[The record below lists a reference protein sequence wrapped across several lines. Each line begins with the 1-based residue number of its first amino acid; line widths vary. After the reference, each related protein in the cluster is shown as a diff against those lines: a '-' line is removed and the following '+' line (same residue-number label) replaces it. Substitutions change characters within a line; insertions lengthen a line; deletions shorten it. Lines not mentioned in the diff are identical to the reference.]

1 MFDTPTATYDAI
13 AMRRLSFHPLAS
25 SFAGGVFASA
35 LLLPGLAVAAPPS
48 LPEGEPADDG
58 AAADAGMTTA
68 DGQPMPTD
76 TQPAG
81 PGEDVVGTDAGAEI
95 GGDASFEADAGADL
109 GGDAGFDADGG
120 SELESGFD
128 SGVAGDSE
136 AAGEAA
142 SDVSMGT
149 LGFEGDNG
157 PGMVAGRR
165 EPMMNTLR
173 GGVGLFYTG
182 LAEVGDKYTVRMR
195 LHTDFFVKND
205 FFCCDGGADGDRHAR
220 LRGAVNLGFTFT
232 EWTEVYF
239 AVNSSS
245 NRNTRNQGA
254 RQDPPTVF
262 ALGDMQFGVKGAYRF
277 LNGGVGVGGQVG
289 LGLLSGSERLR
300 TSRVN
305 FDIAAIVGADLRYLT
320 AKEVPVR
327 ITGNIGW
334 TLDNSPKLVNW
345 ADIDDPL
352 SREVL
357 RFSSGVNHSRVNTKL
372 AVDFPIRL
380 GADKQYGLDP
390 IIEYNWDIATYQ
402 EPAFVELTEEFG
414 GSPLKRSQAWLTLGL
429 RANVYSGLFLDAA
442 VDVGTTSPSYE
453 FGPPVPP
460 YQVILGLG
468 WSIDPKPRVKQVP
481 VAMDDGS
488 TSPAVL
494 EGRVIGR
501 VADLEGNPLA
511 DVEVSFPGL
520 ATNVILTDTAGMFTS
535 FRFPE
540 GPVTIRVELADGN
553 VVEQIAD
560 VRTGED
566 SEIDIVVDAGASPA
580 TEGEQLFDGTF
591 LGADGAGIKVSVAID
606 GMGIQETFESDETG
620 RIAIAPLPIG
630 EYKATV
636 TAPGY
641 QPKDITFEITAEG
654 AVVSETL
661 TPGNGA
667 PAGGLVE
674 TPLVSGNKYRVRL
687 KKSIRYSNNDLDAER
702 SAEVLDQLATFL
714 NQHPEFVKVEIRV
727 HTDDRGNPTSRSQSR
742 ADAVVAYLVGKGVD
756 ANRLVAKGWGAKDP
770 VAVNITSEGRAK
782 NNRTELKV
790 KSYDEALAPASGGDA
805 GGDAGGGEE

>member
-1 MFDTPTATYDAI
+1 
-13 AMRRLSFHPLAS
+13 MRRLSIHLLGS
-25 SFAGGVFASA
+25 SFAGGLLVSSA
-35 LLLPGLAVAAPPS
+35 VLVPGLAIAAPPS
-48 LPEGEPADDG
+48 LPEPEPEPEPAPASDG
-58 AAADAGMTTA
+58 DEPLTA

-81 PGEDVVGTDAGAEI
+81 PGEDVIDE
-95 GGDASFEADAGADL
+95 GGDAEAGGELESGFE
-109 GGDAGFDADGG
+109 GDAEAGG
-120 SELESGFD
+120 ELESGFD
-128 SGVAGDSE
+128 SGFGGDSE

-142 SDVSMGT
+142 SEVSMGT
-149 LGFEGDNG
+149 VGGLEGDDG

-165 EPMMNTLR
+165 EPMMNSLR
-173 GGVGLFYTG
+173 GPVGLYYTS

-205 FFCCDGGADGDRHAR
+205 FFCCEGSADGDRHAR

-245 NRNTRNQGA
+245 NRNTRDQGA

-289 LGLLSGSERLR
+289 LGLLAGSEQLR

-305 FDIAAIVGADLRYLT
+305 FDFAVIVGADLRYLT
-320 AKEVPVR
+320 AKQIPVR
-327 ITGNIGW
+327 ITGNAGW
-334 TLDNSPKLVNW
+334 TLDNSPKLVPW

-357 RFSSGVNHSRVNTKL
+357 RFASGVNHSRVNTKI

-390 IIEYNWDIATYQ
+390 IIEYNWDIATYR
-402 EPAFVELTEEFG
+402 EDAFVELTEEFG
-414 GSPLKRSQAWLTLGL
+414 GSPLQRSQAWLTMGL

-460 YQVILGLG
+460 YQVMLGLG

-481 VAMDDGS
+481 VPVEDGAA

-501 VADLEGNPLA
+501 VADLEGAPIANA
-511 DVEVSFPGL
+511 KVSFPGL
-520 ATNVILTDTAGMFTS
+520 ASNVILTDEAGMFTS

-540 GPVTIRVELADGN
+540 GPVTISVELPDGS
-553 VVEQIAD
+553 VVEQLAD
-560 VRTGED
+560 VRVGED
-566 SEIDIVVDAGASPA
+566 SEVDIVADTGAA
-580 TEGEQLFDGTF
+580 TGDDPVFEGTF
-591 LGADGAGIKVSVAID
+591 LGADGVGVKVSVALD
-606 GMGIQETFESDETG
+606 GMGIQESFESDDAG
-620 RIAIAPLPIG
+620 RIAIALPIG
-630 EYKATV
+630 EYKATIS
-636 TAPGY
+636 AEGY
-641 QPKDITFEITAEG
+641 AAKDISFTVTEQG
-654 AVVSETL
+654 AIVSETL
-661 TPGNGA
+661 AQGGGA
-667 PAGGLVE
+667 GPAGEQIE
-674 TPLVSGNKYRVRL
+674 TPLISGNKYRIRI
-687 KKSIRYSNNDLDAER
+687 KKSVRYSGNNLDKDR
-702 SAEVLDQLATFL
+702 SAEVLDQLAVFL
-714 NQHPEFVKVEIRV
+714 QQHPEFLKVEIRV
-727 HTDDRGNPTSRSQSR
+727 HTDDRGNPNSRSQSR
-742 ADAVVAYLVGKGVD
+742 ADDVVAYLVEKGVAAD
-756 ANRLVAKGWGAKDP
+756 RLEAKGYGAKDP
-770 VAVNITSEGRAK
+770 VAVNITAEGRRK
-782 NNRTELKV
+782 NNRTEFRV
-790 KSYDEALAPASGGDA
+790 RDYDESKAPADA
-805 GGDAGGGEE
+805 E

>member
-1 MFDTPTATYDAI
+1 
-13 AMRRLSFHPLAS
+13 MRRLSIHLLGS

-35 LLLPGLAVAAPPS
+35 LLLPGLAAAAPPS
-48 LPEGEPADDG
+48 LPDAEPEGD
-58 AAADAGMTTA
+58 DAGPVDAGAEEGGELLTA

-81 PGEDVVGTDAGAEI
+81 PGEEVVDSGGGGVLDAEAGGELEAGFE
-95 GGDASFEADAGADL
+95 GDAEASGELDSSF
-109 GGDAGFDADGG
+109 
-120 SELESGFD
+120 S
-128 SGVAGDSE
+128 GDSE
-136 AAGEAA
+136 AAGDAA
-142 SDVSMGT
+142 GDATGEVSMGT
-149 LGFEGDNG
+149 VGGLEGDNG

-173 GGVGLFYTG
+173 GPVGLYYTS

-205 FFCCDGGADGDRHAR
+205 FFCCEGTADGDRHAR

-239 AVNSSS
+239 AINSSS
-245 NRNTRNQGA
+245 NRNTRDQGA

-277 LNGGVGVGGQVG
+277 LNGGVGLGGQVG
-289 LGLLSGSERLR
+289 LGLIAGSERLR

-305 FDIAAIVGADLRYLT
+305 FDFALIVGADLRYLT
-320 AKEVPVR
+320 AKEIPVR
-327 ITGNIGW
+327 ITGNLGW
-334 TLDNSPKLVNW
+334 TLDNSPKLVSW

-402 EPAFVELTEEFG
+402 EDAFLELTEQFG

-442 VDVGTTSPSYE
+442 VDVGTTSPNYE

-481 VAMDDGS
+481 VPMDDGS
-488 TSPAVL
+488 TPEAVL

-501 VADLEGNPLA
+501 VADLEGNPIA
-511 DVEVSFPGL
+511 DAKVSFPGL
-520 ATNVILTDTAGMFTS
+520 ATNVILTDSAGMFTS

-540 GPVTIRVELADGN
+540 GPVTISVELPDGST
-553 VVEQIAD
+553 VEQMAD
-560 VRTGED
+560 VRVGED
-566 SEIDIVVDAGASPA
+566 SEVDIVADTDAAA
-580 TEGEQLFDGTF
+580 TGEDPVFDGTF
-591 LGADGAGIKVSVAID
+591 LGKDGIGIEVTVALD
-606 GMGIQETFESDETG
+606 GMGIQESFDSDDTG
-620 RIAIAPLPIG
+620 RIAIALPIG
-630 EYKATV
+630 EYKAT
-636 TAPGY
+636 
-641 QPKDITFEITAEG
+641 ITAEG
-654 AVVSETL
+654 YDTKEISFSVTEEGAIVSETL
-661 TPGNGA
+661 SEGGGGA
-667 PAGGLVE
+667 PAGEQIE
-674 TPLVSGNKYRVRL
+674 TPLISGNKYRIRVR
-687 KKSIRYSNNDLDAER
+687 KSVKYSGSNLNKER
-702 SAEVLDQLATFL
+702 SAEVLDQLAAFL
-714 NQHPEFVKVEIRV
+714 NQHPEFGKVEVRV
-727 HTDDRGNPTSRSQSR
+727 HTDDRGNPKSRSQSR
-742 ADAVVAYLVGKGVD
+742 ADDVVAYLVEKGVAAD
-756 ANRLVAKGWGAKDP
+756 RLVAKGWGAKDP
-770 VAVNITSEGRAK
+770 VAVNITSEGRRK
-782 NNRTELKV
+782 NNRTEFRV
-790 KSYDEALAPASGGDA
+790 KDYDESKVPASGDDKGD
-805 GGDAGGGEE
+805 E